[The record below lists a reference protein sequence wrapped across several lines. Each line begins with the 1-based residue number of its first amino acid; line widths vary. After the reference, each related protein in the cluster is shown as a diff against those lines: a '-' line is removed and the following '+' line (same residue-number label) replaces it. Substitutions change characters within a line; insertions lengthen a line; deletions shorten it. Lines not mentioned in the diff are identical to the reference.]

1 MPEMN
6 LRQPNLH
13 IVFVDHSLETK
24 NEYKNLKKEDI
35 NDIFVKMN

>member
-1 MPEMN
+1 MN

-13 IVFVDHSLETK
+13 MVLLDHSLKTK

-35 NDIFVKMN
+35 KDIFVKMN